1 MRSPQRV
8 IWSEGMFLSPQHLQ
22 SLDRF
27 HESLLS
33 VRLGAVAPWAWGAA
47 ELQIDPAALAA
58 GQLRVQ
64 RFAGVL
70 PGGLWVSFG
79 EGDPEAPPP
88 RPLAEAFPASART
101 LDVWLGVPRE
111 REGIISA
118 APPGGD
124 GPPARYTLAHRPVQ
138 DAMQPGAPVS
148 VPFGAPA
155 ARLLLG
161 AESREDHDAIKIAEV
176 ARTAAGGLA
185 LVEGYLPPMLRL
197 DATDRLPELLR
208 DMVGRLVARHR
219 DLAAARRQREAGAG
233 EVAGADLSRTAQL
246 LVLGGAIPTLA
257 HLADAVCSSPRELYL
272 AMSELVGRL
281 ATFTLGV
288 DVAALPKF
296 LPEDLRATFEP
307 LFGAVNAYLGSQG
320 LERYTRVPLE
330 TRGFLHVAKALD
342 DKLLKNV
349 RLVLAVKSDV
359 PEVHVAEQVP
369 RLCKIAAQAEVQ
381 GLVQAAAPGIPLQ
394 VLHRPPPQ
402 IPLRAGTVYFE
413 LEQGDRLWRT
423 VVSERSLAF
432 HLPPP
437 FDPSR
442 TQVELLSIPG
452 AMEG

>member
-27 HESLLS
+27 HEALLA

-70 PGGLWVSFG
+70 PGGLWVGFG
-79 EGDPEAPPP
+79 EGDPEAPPS
-88 RPLAEAFPASART
+88 RPLAEAFPPSART

-111 REGIISA
+111 RDGIVSA
-118 APPGGD
+118 APPGGE
-124 GPPARYTLAHRPVQ
+124 GPPARFTLAHRPVH

-155 ARLLLG
+155 ARILLG

-176 ARTAAGGLA
+176 SRTAAGLA

-197 DATDRLPELLR
+197 DATARLPELLR
-208 DMVGRLVARHR
+208 DLVGRLVARHR

-233 EVAGADLSRTAQL
+233 ELTGADVSKTAQL

-257 HLADAVCSSPRELYL
+257 HIADAVSSSPRELYL
-272 AMSELVGRL
+272 ALSPLVGQL

-296 LPEDLRATFEP
+296 VPEDLRATFEP

-320 LERYTRVPLE
+320 QARYTRIPLE
-330 TRGFLHVAKALD
+330 ARGFLHVAKALD

-349 RLVLAVKSDV
+349 RLVLAVKGDV
-359 PEVHVAEQVP
+359 PEVHVAEQLP

-394 VLHRPPPQ
+394 VLHRPPPE

-413 LEQGDRLWRT
+413 LCQGDSLWKT

-442 TQVELLSIPG
+442 TQVELLSISG
-452 AMEG
+452 GTEG